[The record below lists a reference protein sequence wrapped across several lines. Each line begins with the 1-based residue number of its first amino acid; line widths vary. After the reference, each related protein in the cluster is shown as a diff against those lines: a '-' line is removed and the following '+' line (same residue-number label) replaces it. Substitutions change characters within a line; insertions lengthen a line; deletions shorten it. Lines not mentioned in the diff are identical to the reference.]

1 MRPTLYLAVA
11 LFLISAMLS
20 VMMGVAWRRFG
31 KPAHAL
37 TWGIAFALGACMFAL
52 RIGVGPNDG
61 HALLWMIVS
70 ALGMLSAV
78 FLTVGH
84 RQRAGVKLGLGFL
97 FGGWLFAMLALGYFT
112 LISPHLGMQRGI
124 GPGYATIVLALGIHA
139 LLQVDRRLTAIELSG
154 ICVLG
159 IFGLI
164 QAVSFLFAMLQ
175 GPHGDES
182 WMLIYRDVRV
192 LGLPAIYACVGI
204 FLVFLLADDL
214 ASEMRH
220 LAITD
225 PLTGIFNR
233 RGFED
238 AAEGE
243 IARSARRRRPLAIV
257 IADIDRFKAINDAY
271 GHAIGDRALQDF
283 VWLCRG
289 ALRAQDLF
297 GRLGGEEFAIVL
309 PDTTA
314 QDALTKIEALRVN
327 LRGSGCAELGGG
339 MLTASFGVAM
349 REHDDESIGD
359 ILRRA
364 DQALYMSKSRGRDR
378 ATLYG
383 EPQRP
388 KIVRAA

>member
-1 MRPTLYLAVA
+1 MRPTYLAVA

-20 VMMGVAWRRFG
+20 VMMGIAWRRFG
-31 KPAHAL
+31 KPPHAL
-37 TWGIAFALGACMFAL
+37 TWGVAFALSACMFAL
-52 RIGVGPNDG
+52 RIGVAPNDG
-61 HALLWMIVS
+61 HALLWLTVS
-70 ALGMLSAV
+70 SLGMVSAV

-84 RQRAGVKLGLGFL
+84 RQRVGIKPGLGFL
-97 FGGWLFAMLALGYFT
+97 FGGWLVAMLALGYFT

-124 GPGYATIVLALGIHA
+124 GPGYATLVLALGIHA

-159 IFGLI
+159 ALGLI
-164 QAVSFLFAMLQ
+164 QGASFLFAILQ
-175 GPHGDES
+175 GPGGNES
-182 WMLIYRDVRV
+182 WMELYRDLRV
-192 LGLPAIYACVGI
+192 LGLPAAHACVGI

-214 ASEMRH
+214 ASEMRQ

-233 RGFED
+233 RGFEE

-243 IARSARRRRPLAIV
+243 IARAIRRRQPLAIV

-271 GHAIGDRALQDF
+271 GHASGDRALQAF
-283 VWLCRG
+283 VQLCRG
-289 ALRAQDLF
+289 TLCAQDLF
-297 GRLGGEEFAIVL
+297 ARLGGEEFAIVL

-314 QDALTKIEALRVN
+314 EAALAKIEGLRAD
-327 LRGSGCAELGGG
+327 LRESGCVETGGG
-339 MLTASFGVAM
+339 KLTASFGVAI
-349 REHDDESIGD
+349 REHDGESIGD

-364 DQALYMSKSRGRDR
+364 DQALYLSKSRGRDR

-383 EPQRP
+383 EVLRP
-388 KIVRAA
+388 KVVRAA